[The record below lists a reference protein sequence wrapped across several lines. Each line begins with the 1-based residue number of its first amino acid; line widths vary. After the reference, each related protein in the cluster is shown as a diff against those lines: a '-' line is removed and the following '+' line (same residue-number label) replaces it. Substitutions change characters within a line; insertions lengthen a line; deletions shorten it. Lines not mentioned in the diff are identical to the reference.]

1 MNNKTLG
8 YVVFNID
15 YVDVL
20 HNIRVIY
27 VLNYTR
33 NVIDFLCIPN
43 TIKHFM
49 LIFKVSTKHRKIRW
63 FSRKYSLK
71 NDKFSR
77 KCVWRNKHSVSL
89 NESNDVYENY
99 GSLIINFFGYQSE
112 IAWRFYRTQKWM
124 CHMLAVG
131 ELITPTLRTCFGW
144 RLLYIN
150 FVSDGPLK
158 FF

>member
-8 YVVFNID
+8 YVLVNID

-43 TIKHFM
+43 TIKHFK

-77 KCVWRNKHSVSL
+77 KCVWRNKHSISL
-89 NESNDVYENY
+89 NELKDVCENY

-112 IAWRFYRTQKWM
+112 IAWRFYRAQKWM

-131 ELITPTLRTCFGW
+131 ELITLRTCFGW
-144 RLLYIN
+144 SFLYIN
-150 FVSDGPLK
+150 FGSDGPLK

>member
-8 YVVFNID
+8 YVLFNID

-20 HNIRVIY
+20 HNICVIY

-33 NVIDFLCIPN
+33 NVSDFLCIPN
-43 TIKHFM
+43 TIKHFK

-89 NESNDVYENY
+89 NESNDVCENY

-112 IAWRFYRTQKWM
+112 IAWRFYRAQKWM

-131 ELITPTLRTCFGW
+131 ELITPTWRTCFGW
-144 RLLYIN
+144 SFLYIN
-150 FVSDGPLK
+150 FGSDGPLK